1 MNMPVEQISLIARG
15 AAQKKDWATVHGAAL
30 EILRQDDNSAEGHFL
45 MGLVEKAA
53 EHPAKAVESFE
64 RSLEIDDNRH
74 DSAIELADQLILSR
88 RNKDAVALIDRY
100 VDQLSNSPRYLDMAG
115 TILSSIGLHHRAWPF
130 HLKANELQPNIELF
144 RGNLAACAVF
154 VGEIEKANEVYKSL
168 LANRPEHQRNH
179 FQLARLKSAKDD
191 SHIREML
198 DAIESNGL
206 PDERNIYLYYAIA
219 KEYEDL
225 GEWEQSFH
233 YYKKGG
239 DSVTLVSSYDVITD
253 VGLIDTIIETCDA
266 EWLAEGPSDQPTDIT
281 GKTPCFVLG
290 LPRTGTTLTERII
303 SSHSQ
308 VQTIGE
314 TEMVE
319 YALREISDVATVERV
334 NPAIIRAASK
344 VDIHQLANRY
354 LNLVEFSLGDEPIF
368 VDKLPYNFLFIGFI
382 AKAYPDAKIVHL
394 NRHPLDACFAMYK
407 QVFTWAFRFSYTLD
421 NLADF
426 YIAYSRI
433 MNHWRETL
441 GDRIVDVHYEE
452 IVSDQETQTRTLLD
466 RLDLDFEEACLHFEK
481 NKASSATASSVQ
493 VRQKVHRKS
502 IDKWKRFEQ
511 QLQPLADRLREAG
524 IEV

>member
-30 EILRQDDNSAEGHFL
+30 EILRQDGNSAEGHFL

-53 EHPAKAVESFE
+53 QHPAKAVVAFR

-74 DSAIELADQLILSR
+74 DSAVELADQLILSR
-88 RNKDAVALIDRY
+88 HSKEAVELIDKY
-100 VDQLSNSPRYLDMAG
+100 VDRLDNSPRYLDMAA
-115 TILSSIGLHHRAWPF
+115 TTLSNIGLHHKAWP
-130 HLKANELQPNIELF
+130 LYQKAIKLQPDIELF
-144 RGNLAACAVF
+144 RANLAACAVF
-154 VGEIEKANEVYKSL
+154 VGEIDKAEEMYGKL
-168 LANRPEHQRNH
+168 LKKRPEHQRNH
-179 FQLARLKSAKDD
+179 YQLARLKSAKDD
-191 SHIREML
+191 EHIRQML
-198 DAIESNGL
+198 DIVENNGL
-206 PDERNIYLYYAIA
+206 PRERNIYLYYSIA

-233 YYKKGG
+233 YYKKAG
-239 DSVTLVSSYDVITD
+239 DSVASVANYSVTTD
-253 VGLIDTIIETCDA
+253 VGLIDAIIETCSA
-266 EWLAEGPSDQPTDIT
+266 EWLAEGPSDQPTDIV

-303 SSHSQ
+303 SSHSR

-314 TEMVE
+314 TELVE
-319 YALREISDVATVERV
+319 FALRKVSKVSTQERV
-334 NPAIIRAASK
+334 NIDIIRAAAK
-344 VDIHQLANRY
+344 VDIHRIANEY
-354 LNLVEFSLGDEPIF
+354 LNLVEYSLGDEPIF
-368 VDKLPYNFLFIGFI
+368 IDKLPYNFLFIGFI

-407 QVFTWAFRFSYTLD
+407 QVFTWAFKFSYTLD

-426 YIAYSRI
+426 YIAYSRL
-433 MNHWRETL
+433 MDHWRETL
-441 GDRIVDVHYEE
+441 GDRIIDVHYEE
-452 IVSDQETQTRTLLD
+452 LVSDTETQTRTLLD
-466 RLDLDFEEACLHFEK
+466 RLDLEFEDACLHFEK
-481 NKASSATASSVQ
+481 NKAASATASSVQ
-493 VRQKVHRKS
+493 IRQKAHTKS